1 MRTFT
6 EKDLLQCLRK
16 GEGPTIDFKHAV
28 TNLEKIARAVAA
40 FANSK
45 GGYLIIGI
53 DDNKDILG
61 VKIETE
67 KYQLNKAIQQFCSPT
82 VPVQFHT
89 INFRGAM
96 ILIAHIVESTSKPHF
111 SINKKGAKKL
121 YIRIQDNCVLAD
133 DLFAEY
139 LLSGSL
145 NNALQNYSII
155 QKITEEV
162 RHTFGAKASLT
173 VEDYAK
179 LSGLD
184 NAQATRRLLHLVLA
198 GVLEKEVNQP
208 VFKLYK
214 DFQLKVA

>member
-1 MRTFT
+1 MKIFT
-6 EKDLLQCLRK
+6 ERDLLQCLK
-16 GEGPTIDFKHAV
+16 NGEGPTIDFKHAV

-61 VKIETE
+61 VKIEAE
-67 KYQLNKAIQQFCSPT
+67 KYQLNKAVKQYCSPI
-82 VPVQFHT
+82 VPVKFHT
-89 INFRGAM
+89 VNFKGAM
-96 ILIAHIVESTSKPHF
+96 ILIAEIVESTSKPHF
-111 SINKKGAKKL
+111 SINKKGEKKL

-145 NNALQNYSII
+145 NNAVQNYSVI
-155 QKITEEV
+155 QKITEQV
-162 RHTFGAKASLT
+162 CDAFKSKVSLT
-173 VEDYAK
+173 AEDYAK
-179 LSGLD
+179 ISGLD

-208 VFKLYK
+208 VFKLHKSYK
-214 DFQLKVA
+214 LKVA

>member
-1 MRTFT
+1 
-6 EKDLLQCLRK
+6 LIQCLKK

-28 TNLEKIARAVAA
+28 TNLEKIARAVVA

-61 VKIETE
+61 VKIEAE
-67 KYQLNKAIQQFCSPT
+67 KYQLNKAIQQYCSPI
-82 VPVQFHT
+82 VPVKFHT
-89 INFRGAM
+89 INFKGAM
-96 ILIAHIVESTSKPHF
+96 ILIAEIIESTSKPHF
-111 SINKKGAKKL
+111 SINKKGEKKL
-121 YIRIQDNCVLAD
+121 YIRIQDNCVIAD

-145 NNALQNYSII
+145 NNAMQNHGII
-155 QKITEEV
+155 QQITEQV
-162 RHTFGAKASLT
+162 RLTFDGKASLS

-208 VFKLYK
+208 IFKLHKNYR
-214 DFQLKVA
+214 LKVA

>member
-1 MRTFT
+1 MKQFT
-6 EKDLLQCLRK
+6 ERDLIDCLRK
-16 GEGPTIDFKHAV
+16 GEGPNIDFKHAV

-61 VKIETE
+61 VKIEAE
-67 KYQLNKAIQQFCSPT
+67 KYQLNKAIKQYCYPI
-82 VPVQFHT
+82 VPAIFHT
-89 INFRGAM
+89 VNFKGAM
-96 ILIAHIVESTSKPHF
+96 ILIAEIKESTSKPHF
-111 SINKKGAKKL
+111 STNKKGEKKL

-145 NNALQNYSII
+145 NNALQNHAII
-155 QKITEEV
+155 RQITEQV
-162 RHTFGAKASLT
+162 RNVFGAQTSLT
-173 VEDYAK
+173 AEDYAK

-198 GVLEKEVNQP
+198 GVLEKEVNKP
-208 VFKLYK
+208 VFKLHK
-214 DFQLKVA
+214 DYRLKVG

>member
-1 MRTFT
+1 MKIFT
-6 EKDLLQCLRK
+6 ERDLLQCLKK

-61 VKIETE
+61 VKIEAE
-67 KYQLNKAIQQFCSPT
+67 KYQLNKALQQYCSPI
-82 VPVQFHT
+82 VPVIFHT
-89 INFRGAM
+89 INFKGAN
-96 ILIAHIVESTSKPHF
+96 ILIAEIVESTSKPHF
-111 SINKKGAKKL
+111 SINKKGEQKL
-121 YIRIQDNCVLAD
+121 YIRIQDSCVLAD

-145 NNALQNYSII
+145 NNAIQNHSII
-155 QKITEEV
+155 QKITEQV
-162 RHTFGAKASLT
+162 RKTFGTKTSLS

-179 LSGLD
+179 LTGLD

-208 VFKLYK
+208 VFRLYK
-214 DFQLKVA
+214 DYQTKVA